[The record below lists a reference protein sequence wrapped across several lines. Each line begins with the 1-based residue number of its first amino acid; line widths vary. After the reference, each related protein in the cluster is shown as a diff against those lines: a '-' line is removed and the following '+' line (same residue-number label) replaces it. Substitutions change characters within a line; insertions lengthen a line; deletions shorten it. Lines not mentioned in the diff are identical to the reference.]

1 MNTMVVLFLLF
12 YIIVSTI
19 GLFVYWLSENT
30 SCCDPDCEIAVTEI
44 EFCTTIILAPLAIV
58 AIAIMHSSHLKY
70 KLKIKELKMN
80 NPSYVRRY
88 GTAAAIVI
96 AVYLIIRF
104 FKNRR

>member
-1 MNTMVVLFLLF
+1 M
-12 YIIVSTI
+12 
-19 GLFVYWLSENT
+19 
-30 SCCDPDCEIAVTEI
+30 TEI